1 MDGAV
6 IGTPRVGMKQVRAIR
21 PTHHA
26 GKEKKNGRRSNQ
38 CGERSPANQTT
49 NAGQSEAQ
57 SQADAQSALFGEAL
71 KQENLCPE
79 GLHRPHRDD
88 APCTYLRPPSLSPQA
103 SKPVDLHPHGDIA
116 NLIKGPTDD
125 LNIDY
130 KKHMPH
136 ERDPNPLAGAKPPKG
151 TPTHDGGLSKDAHI
165 IMVPLGDPP
174 REESPDQTPYQ
185 PPR

>member
-1 MDGAV
+1 V
-6 IGTPRVGMKQVRAIR
+6 RGTLPPLIR
-21 PTHHA
+21 RPMPA
-26 GKEKKNGRRSNQ
+26 KAKPNLRRTPNQ
-38 CGERSPANQTT
+38 HCLAR
-49 NAGQSEAQ
+49 
-57 SQADAQSALFGEAL
+57 LL

-103 SKPVDLHPHGDIA
+103 SKPVDLHPHGDIP

>member
-1 MDGAV
+1 MGDGV
-6 IGTPRVGMKQVRAIR
+6 TS
-21 PTHHA
+21 A
-26 GKEKKNGRRSNQ
+26 GNAP
-38 CGERSPANQTT
+38 PANQTT

-71 KQENLCPE
+71 KQESLCPE
-79 GLHRPHRDD
+79 GLHRPHRND
-88 APCTYLRPPSLSPQA
+88 APCTYLRPPSLSPQP
-103 SKPVDLHPHGDIA
+103 SKPVDLHPHGDIP
-116 NLIKGPTDD
+116 NLIKGHTDD

-151 TPTHDGGLSKDAHI
+151 APTHDGGLSKDAHI